1 MRPYCIAPVRSLV
14 CAAFCSSEASTLPR
28 RSSRHSLTRPESC
41 VGRQLQRAC
50 GVVCVCVCVRPSV
63 RPSVRARVRARARMR
78 VYVRVRVQVK
88 KYGLSMMI
96 TTDNALLDY
105 LRNVLSQLSGV
116 LLSLSFPLHIG
127 AEPGLMPNTTVCRMA
142 AEGDGPE
149 ARAGHYESRLQAGS
163 EYVRRRSQQP
173 DVFLDPVLR
182 RRRCL
187 SGGTST
193 SRPITIHLPQG
204 AADLSCYHSRHVLR
218 CATSRRFAA

>member
-1 MRPYCIAPVRSLV
+1 MSVV
-14 CAAFCSSEASTLPR
+14 SSSAR
-28 RSSRHSLTRPESC
+28 VGSSVSVFAC
-41 VGRQLQRAC
+41 VRAC
-50 GVVCVCVCVRPSV
+50 V
-63 RPSVRARVRARARMR
+63 R

-173 DVFLDPVLR
+173 EVIFGP
-182 RRRCL
+182 C
-187 SGGTST
+187 STST
-193 SRPITIHLPQG
+193 
-204 AADLSCYHSRHVLR
+204 
-218 CATSRRFAA
+218 